1 MLDESGPTPFYS
13 LETISQCLTNEES
26 LGLLQ
31 NPLSLLDDSDERT
44 WQLREFCTPMLIGVQ
59 HPSEHFQKLDAEFF
73 KLLPRLWND
82 TRANLKHFPARRTRN
97 RRQFPRLSN
106 SLPGCHVCLSG
117 ISSYPL
123 PTDSCR
129 GRRRL
134 YGRASRMEGGLRNTS
149 YRNGNH
155 DSSYLLRRIQ
165 ALFSISFLTCRISLR
180 TICS

>member
-1 MLDESGPTPFYS
+1 MLDESGLTPFYS

-59 HPSEHFQKLDAEFF
+59 HPSEHFQKLDAEFS
-73 KLLPRLWND
+73 KLLPKALERHPSQLE
-82 TRANLKHFPARRTRN
+82 TFPARRTRN
-97 RRQFPRLSN
+97 RRHFPRPSN

-134 YGRASRMEGGLRNTS
+134 YGSGLS
-149 YRNGNH
+149 Y
-155 DSSYLLRRIQ
+155 
-165 ALFSISFLTCRISLR
+165 
-180 TICS
+180 